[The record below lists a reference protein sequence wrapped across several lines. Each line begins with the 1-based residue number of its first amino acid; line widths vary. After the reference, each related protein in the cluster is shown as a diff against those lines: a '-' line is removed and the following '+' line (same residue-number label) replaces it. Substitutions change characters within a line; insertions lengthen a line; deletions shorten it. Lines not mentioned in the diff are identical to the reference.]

1 MTSGQVP
8 VDSGVPQ
15 GSVLGPLLFLL
26 HINDLPNV
34 VTSQVRLFA
43 DDCLLYR
50 PIRSVVDQEGLQC
63 DLEALEQWATTWG
76 MRFNANKCYL
86 MNKTRTRNHLTHN
99 YSLNN
104 HTLQNSNPREVPRH
118 YYIEWFKLVYPY
130 KHNNEQV

>member
-26 HINDLPNV
+26 HINDLPSV

-50 PIRSVVDQEGLQC
+50 PIRSVSDQEAFQC
-63 DLEALEQWATTWG
+63 DRDALEQARATSS
-76 MRFNANKCYL
+76 RLRA
-86 MNKTRTRNHLTHN
+86 R
-99 YSLNN
+99 
-104 HTLQNSNPREVPRH
+104 
-118 YYIEWFKLVYPY
+118 
-130 KHNNEQV
+130 